1 MKETVPVFGIC
12 LTQVNTGDIYYET
25 LLHNSLSISSS
36 INHTIRISPVL
47 HINFTTEYFCRRRQY
62 TRIVKAR
69 KKKQICFLFRAF

>member
-1 MKETVPVFGIC
+1 MTETVPVFGNLF

-47 HINFTTEYFCRRRQY
+47 HIILQLNISADADNIPES
-62 TRIVKAR
+62 
-69 KKKQICFLFRAF
+69 